1 MPPLDALHADLALR
15 GAVAGLLLFHAVHLL
30 LPGPRRA
37 ARWTLAGFVAS
48 VAAYLACQR
57 PEMLLQ
63 LPRPLALGLLTL
75 TVGSAAWLWASAR
88 AVFDDHFRFGPVEA
102 AGIGGL
108 VLLGLAGNVP
118 YFPPGDGPFV
128 QHPPGSAVAA
138 WSLAHRVATVAFSVA
153 ALAEV
158 LRGWQADLVAPRRA
172 ARRWVAL
179 GIGVY
184 SALALT
190 VELAVQNQP
199 VGPWLP
205 ALHVAGIGLIA
216 LGLAL
221 LVARQSLQAVL
232 GPEPAPPTALPA
244 VPAEVSAETSAPR
257 SPSSLPERPPRHAA
271 ALARLEVA
279 MTQDR
284 LYRRDGLALADLA
297 AHLGLGEAA
306 LRELINQQLGFR
318 NFNDFLHHHRLAEA
332 TERLAREDLP
342 VLSIAL
348 DCGYG
353 SIGPFNRA
361 FKQRLGVTPTEF
373 RAGSRL
379 RGAPPPA

>member
-88 AVFDDHFRFGPVEA
+88 VVFDDHFRFGPLEA

-108 VLLGLAGNVP
+108 VLLGLAGNLP
-118 YFPPGDGPFV
+118 YFPAGDGPFV
-128 QHPPGSAVAA
+128 QHSPGSAVVA
-138 WSLAHRVATVAFSVA
+138 WPLAHRVATVAFSMA

-158 LRGWQADLVAPRRA
+158 LRGWRADLVAPRRA

-190 VELAVQNQP
+190 IELAVQNQP

-221 LVARQSLQAVL
+221 LVARHSLQAVL
-232 GPEPAPPTALPA
+232 GPDPAPPAPLAPLPDT
-244 VPAEVSAETSAPR
+244 PAAP
-257 SPSSLPERPPRHAA
+257 PPPAERPPRHAA
-271 ALARLEVA
+271 ALARLEAA

-306 LRELINQQLGFR
+306 LRELINQQLGYR

-332 TERLAREDLP
+332 TKRLLREDLP
-342 VLSIAL
+342 ILSIAL

-361 FKQRLGVTPTEF
+361 FKQRLGLTPSEY
-373 RAGSRL
+373 RAGRRPASP
-379 RGAPPPA
+379 APP

>member
-1 MPPLDALHADLALR
+1 MQALDSLHADLALR
-15 GAVAGLLLFHAVHLL
+15 GAVAGLLLFHGVHLL
-30 LPGPRRA
+30 LPGPRLA
-37 ARWTLAGFVAS
+37 ARFTLAGFVAS

-63 LPRPLALGLLTL
+63 LPRPLALALLTL
-75 TVGSAAWLWASAR
+75 TVGSAAWLWAAAR
-88 AVFDDHFRFGPVEA
+88 AVFDDGFRFGWVEA
-102 AGIGGL
+102 AGVGGL
-108 VLLGLAGNVP
+108 VLLGLAGNLP
-118 YFPPGDGPFV
+118 YFPPGDGPFL
-128 QHPPGSAVAA
+128 QHAPGSAVALWA
-138 WSLAHRVATVAFSVA
+138 LAHRVATVAFSVA

-184 SALALT
+184 ATLALV
-190 VELAVQNQP
+190 VELALQDQP
-199 VGPWLP
+199 VGRLLP

-221 LVARQSLQAVL
+221 LLARHSLATVL
-232 GPEPAPPTALPA
+232 GPDPTPDSPAAAAAPPSGPPGAPA
-244 VPAEVSAETSAPR
+244 RPA
-257 SPSSLPERPPRHAA
+257 RHAA
-271 ALARLEVA
+271 ALARLDAA

-284 LYRRDGLALADLA
+284 LYRREGLTLADLA
-297 AHLGLGEAA
+297 AHLNLGEAG
-306 LRELINQQLGFR
+306 LRELINQQQGFR
-318 NFNDFLHHHRLAEA
+318 NFNDFLHHHRLQEA
-332 TERLAREDLP
+332 TERLLHEDGP
-342 VLSIAL
+342 ILSIAL

-361 FKQRLGVTPTEF
+361 FKQRLGMTPTEF

-379 RGAPPPA
+379 ARPAAAP

>member
-1 MPPLDALHADLALR
+1 MPPLDNLHADLSLR
-15 GAVAGLLLFHAVHLL
+15 GAVAGLLLFHGVHLL

-88 AVFDDHFRFGPVEA
+88 AVFDDHFRFGPLEA

-118 YFPPGDGPFV
+118 YFPTGDGPFV
-128 QHPPGSAVAA
+128 QHPPGSAVVA
-138 WSLAHRVATVAFSVA
+138 WSLAHRVATVAFSMA

-158 LRGWQADLVAPRRA
+158 LRGWRADLVAPRRA

-190 VELAVQNQP
+190 IELAVQNQP
-199 VGPWLP
+199 VGLWLP

-221 LVARQSLQAVL
+221 LVARHSLQAVL
-232 GPEPAPPTALPA
+232 GPDPAPPVPLAPLPEA
-244 VPAEVSAETSAPR
+244 PAAP
-257 SPSSLPERPPRHAA
+257 PPPAERPPRHAA
-271 ALARLEVA
+271 ALARLEAA

-306 LRELINQQLGFR
+306 LRELINQQLSYR

-332 TERLAREDLP
+332 TERLLREDLP
-342 VLSIAL
+342 ILSIAL

-361 FKQRLGVTPTEF
+361 FKQRLGLTPSEY
-373 RAGSRL
+373 RAGRRPASP
-379 RGAPPPA
+379 APP